1 MRTKFRQNSDTIRT
15 KFRYNSDY
23 NSDEIRTKFRLNLAA
38 EFVLIFYSDWR
49 RLADN
54 RNIGNQTQLF
64 LKSAKNWTSDFQL
77 IWTISTSEMSLP

>member
-38 EFVLIFYSDWR
+38 EFVLIFIPTGADLNKQR
-49 RLADN
+49 RIN
-54 RNIGNQTQLF
+54 Y
-64 LKSAKNWTSDFQL
+64 
-77 IWTISTSEMSLP
+77 